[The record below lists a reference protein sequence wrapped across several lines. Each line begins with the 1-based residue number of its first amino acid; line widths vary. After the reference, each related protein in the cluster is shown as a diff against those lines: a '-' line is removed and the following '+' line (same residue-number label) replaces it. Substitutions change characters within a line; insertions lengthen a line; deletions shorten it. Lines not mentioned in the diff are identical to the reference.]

1 MKIGYLSEHAP
12 SDRKAS
18 SGTNY
23 KMVQQLSKIG
33 ELKWIPIRQ
42 RRFAKYFKYLIKA
55 LYLMCG
61 YNVIPALNR
70 YFYKCMYKKVEVESF
85 NDCDIVA
92 AFFCMPTLANLESI
106 KKPIIYFTDAT
117 FPAMIDYYFHNLT
130 ESNKRQGIEAENK
143 AMKRSDIIIVSSDWA
158 KDSALND
165 LKVEPNKINVVE
177 FGANIDEKDIVNDKV
192 PYNLNKQLELL
203 FLGVDWI
210 RKGGDIAVEAVRW
223 LNDNGIST
231 KLHIAGI
238 KKLNENISKLPF
250 VEYHGFLNKNN
261 TGDYNKL
268 VSLLKNSHAL
278 LLPTVAE
285 CSAISFAEASAY
297 SLPVFTHDTG
307 GIGNYIIDGVNGY
320 KLPIGST
327 GIDFGKSIKEKAQN
341 GELNMMSIRARDLY
355 NSKLNWEHWGKEISA
370 TIDSI
375 VVNYKSKS

>member
-1 MKIGYLSEHAP
+1 
-12 SDRKAS
+12 
-18 SGTNY
+18 
-23 KMVQQLSKIG
+23 
-33 ELKWIPIRQ
+33 
-42 RRFAKYFKYLIKA
+42 
-55 LYLMCG
+55 
-61 YNVIPALNR
+61 
-70 YFYKCMYKKVEVESF
+70 
-85 NDCDIVA
+85 
-92 AFFCMPTLANLESI
+92 
-106 KKPIIYFTDAT
+106 
-117 FPAMIDYYFHNLT
+117 MIDYYFHNLT

-375 VVNYKSKS
+375 VVNYKNKS